1 MYHIQTKVYTDYG
14 LHVSTNVYSDPADAV
29 IGLAREL
36 GVDIE
41 YPVLKHIK
49 KKERKDGKDTANK
62 RTLVESSR

>member
-36 GVDIE
+36 GVNIE
-41 YPVLKHIK
+41 HPVLKHIK
-49 KKERKDGKDTANK
+49 KRKGNDNTNNPASLAT
-62 RTLVESSR
+62 R

>member
-36 GVDIE
+36 GVNIE
-41 YPVLKHIK
+41 YPALKHIK
-49 KKERKDGKDTANK
+49 KRKGNENTIHT
-62 RTLVESSR
+62 RPSLES